1 MAADKHQSEV
11 RDKDLSITEL
21 KKIIQQLETEIQD
34 RIQETETNKQVN
46 DSWQS
51 IHGFPP
57 LDSHF
62 PVMKYSKTCVKRPLS
77 KRPKI
82 GFQGQL
88 SLNAGQKF
96 CRMLQGEHSAIL
108 STFIKLPFVIKTSV
122 LSIFEWP
129 FYTGFSV

>member
-11 RDKDLSITEL
+11 KDKDISITEL

-46 DSWQS
+46 DNGQS

-62 PVMKYSKTCVKRPLS
+62 FVMKYSKTCVKWPLS
-77 KRPKI
+77 KRSKI
-82 GFQGQL
+82 GFQDQL

-96 CRMLQGEHSAIL
+96 CRMLQGEQSAIL
-108 STFIKLPFVIKTSV
+108 STFINLPFVIKIFV
-122 LSIFEWP
+122 LSILEWS
-129 FYTGFSV
+129 FYFGSTV